1 MTKLFIILFLFIGV
15 ISLKLFINKE
25 GFNTYFLFTNN
36 NNKYSRKDNHN
47 VNFFF
52 KEYGSNL
59 CPT

>member
-25 GFNTYFLFTNN
+25 GFNTYFLFTDN
-36 NNKYSRKDNHN
+36 NNKYSRKDNPN

>member
-1 MTKLFIILFLFIGV
+1 MTKIFIILFLFIGV

-25 GFNTYFLFTNN
+25 GFNTYFLFTDN
-36 NNKYSRKDNHN
+36 NNKYSRKDNPN

-52 KEYGSNL
+52 KEYGSTL